1 MSREDRR
8 QRLLET
14 PDRLGIGAVLL
25 GIGANFAWYTG
36 GADNRVDH
44 SQPLGAVVVLVTPEA
59 EYVVT
64 DNIEALRMREEET
77 PGFEVLGHQWYE
89 DPASLYRE
97 LAGGASLGADFPLA
111 SARNISEEVAPLR
124 YLLDAEAIQY
134 YRQAGAA
141 TSASMG
147 EAAGSV
153 SRGMTEHEVAANLV
167 AACRRRGI
175 ITPVVLVAADD
186 RIARYRHPIP
196 LGATV
201 ERLVMLVISAEPR
214 GLYVS
219 LTHIVH
225 LEEPDEDFRRRQGAC
240 EEILRRMREEATRP
254 GRALADVFEDCKGFY
269 AEAGF
274 PDEWRL
280 HHQGGMA
287 GYASRE
293 IIASPETREEIK
305 AGQVFAWNPSIT
317 GAKAEETFVLTE
329 NGPEVISSGP

>member
-8 QRLLET
+8 QKLLET
-14 PDRLGIGAVLL
+14 ADRLDVGAVLL
-25 GIGANFAWYTG
+25 GLPANFAWYTG

-44 SQPLGAVVVLVTPEA
+44 SQPVGVAAVLVTPEA

-64 DNIEALRMREEET
+64 DNIEAPRMREEET
-77 PGFEVLGHQWYE
+77 PGFEVAEHAWYE

-97 LAGGASLGADFPLA
+97 LADGTPLGADFPLEGVRDV
-111 SARNISEEVAPLR
+111 SGEVAPLR
-124 YLLDAEAIQY
+124 HVLDSDAIEL
-134 YRQAGAA
+134 YRQAGAE
-141 TSASMG
+141 TSAAMG

-153 SRGMTEHEVAANLV
+153 SRGMTEHEAAANLV
-167 AACRRRGI
+167 AACRWRGL
-175 ITPVVLVAADD
+175 ITPVVLVAADE
-186 RIARYRHPIP
+186 RIPRYRHPIP
-196 LGATV
+196 RGATV
-201 ERLVMLVISAEPR
+201 ERRMMLVVCAER
-214 GLYVS
+214 GGLYVS
-219 LTHIVH
+219 LTRIVH

-269 AEAGF
+269 ADAGF

-287 GYASRE
+287 GYAARE
-293 IIASPETREEIK
+293 IIASPETRQEVQ
-305 AGQVFAWNPSIT
+305 AGQAFAWNPSIT

-329 NGPEVISSGP
+329 NGSEVISLP

>member
-8 QRLLET
+8 QRLLESA
-14 PDRLGIGAVLL
+14 DRLGVEAVLL
-25 GIGANFAWYTG
+25 GHPANFAWYTG

-44 SQPLGAVVVLVTPEA
+44 SQPVGAAVVLVTPEA

-64 DNIEALRMREEET
+64 DNIEAPRMREEET
-77 PGFEVLGHQWYE
+77 PGFEVAEHVWYE

-97 LAGGASLGADFPLA
+97 LAGGGPLGADFPLEGI
-111 SARNISEEVAPLR
+111 RDVSEGVNPLR
-124 YLLDAEAIQY
+124 YVLDAEAIEL
-134 YRQAGAA
+134 YRRAGSETAA
-141 TSASMG
+141 AMV

-153 SRGMTEHEVAANLV
+153 SPGTTEHEAAANLV
-167 AACRRRGI
+167 AACRRRGL
-175 ITPVVLVAADD
+175 ITPVVLVAADE
-186 RIARYRHPIP
+186 RIAGYRHPIP
-196 LGATV
+196 RGASV
-201 ERLVMLVISAEPR
+201 ERRAMLVVCAELG

-219 LTHIVH
+219 LTRIVH

-240 EEILRRMREEATRP
+240 EQILHRMREEATRP

-274 PDEWRL
+274 PEEWRL

-287 GYASRE
+287 GYAARE
-293 IIASPETREEIK
+293 VIASPETRQEVRV
-305 AGQVFAWNPSIT
+305 GQAFAWNPSIT

-329 NGPEVISSGP
+329 NGPEVISGP

>member
-1 MSREDRR
+1 LSREDRR
-8 QRLLET
+8 QRLLEMA
-14 PDRLGIGAVLL
+14 DRVDVEAILL
-25 GIGANFAWYTG
+25 GLPANFAWYTG

-44 SQPLGAVVVLVTPEA
+44 SQPLGVAAVLITPEA

-77 PGFEVLGHQWYE
+77 PGFEVLAHPWYE
-89 DPASLYRE
+89 DPAPLYRE
-97 LAGGASLGADFPLA
+97 LAGGVPLGADFALVN
-111 SARNISEEVAPLR
+111 ARNISEEVVPLR
-124 YLLDAEAIQY
+124 YVLDADAIEH

-141 TSASMG
+141 TSAAMG
-147 EAAGSV
+147 EAAGAV
-153 SRGMTEHEVAANLV
+153 SRGMTEHEAAANLM
-167 AACRRRGI
+167 ASCRRRGLT
-175 ITPVVLVAADD
+175 TPVVLAAADG

-196 LGATV
+196 RGATV
-201 ERLVMLVISAEPR
+201 ERRVMLVVSAEIR

-225 LEEPDEDFRRRQGAC
+225 LEAPDEDFRRRQGAC

-293 IIASPETREEIK
+293 IIVSPETREEIQ
-305 AGQVFAWNPSIT
+305 AGQAFAWNPSIT

-329 NGPEVISSGP
+329 NGPEVISFGP